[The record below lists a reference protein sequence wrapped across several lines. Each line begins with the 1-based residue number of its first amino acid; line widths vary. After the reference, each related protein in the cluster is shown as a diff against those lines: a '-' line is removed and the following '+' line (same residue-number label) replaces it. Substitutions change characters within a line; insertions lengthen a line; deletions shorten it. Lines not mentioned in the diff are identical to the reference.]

1 MYIENIIERYGSA
14 VYSFA
19 LMRLKNP
26 DDAADVYQ
34 NVFLKLFE
42 KKPHFLSE
50 AQLKSWLMK
59 TTFNFSADIL
69 RKKIRECELT
79 DDIATKD
86 KEYDGFFDIIEKLP
100 EKYRDAVY
108 LHYGEDMK
116 ISDIAKVL
124 GLTAGGVKARLSRA
138 RQMLKEDILN
148 ENK

>member
-14 VYSFA
+14 VYSYA

-42 KKPHFLSE
+42 KKPNFSNE
-50 AQLKSWLMK
+50 PQLKSWLIK
-59 TTFNFSADIL
+59 TAFNMSTDIL
-69 RKKIRECELT
+69 RKQNRESELA
-79 DDIATKD
+79 DDIAVTD
-86 KEYDGFFDIIEKLP
+86 KEYDGFSDLIKNLP

-108 LHYGEDMK
+108 LHYAEDMK

-124 GLTAGGVKARLSRA
+124 GITAGGVKARLSRA

-148 ENK
+148 EDK